1 MLEDSVLYKVMLVDD
16 QEGILLELRAVV
28 EATGMARVVAAETNG
43 SAALESAAM
52 HKPDLVLLDVSLG
65 EESGFDVA
73 AKLLGEFPALR
84 ILALSAHANPIYVRG
99 MLKAGASGYLLK
111 DNVHDEISEAIA
123 AVMSSSPCMWVGDGL
138 DQ

>member
-1 MLEDSVLYKVMLVDD
+1 MYRVMLVDD
-16 QEGILLELRAVV
+16 QEGMLLELRAIV
-28 EATGMARVVAAETNG
+28 EATGLASVVAAETNG

-65 EESGFDVA
+65 EDSGVDLA
-73 AKLLGEFPALR
+73 AKLLDEFPQTR
-84 ILALSAHANPIYVRG
+84 ILAVSAHANPIYVRG

-111 DNVHDEISEAIA
+111 DNVHGEIGEAIA
-123 AVMSSSPCMWVGDGL
+123 AVMSSSACMWVGDGL